1 MKGKFDA
8 YAPLTFHQNSSKLNS
23 RLVYCW
29 RLYGTRYYYGAKA
42 GVWNSSLASVHFICY
57 DFHGNFNCLPYL
69 PIAIIKTCVM
79 LTKKEGLQR
88 TVSCSNVLGEDIK
101 SERTMCI
108 MCSKKVTSKS
118 LLSSLYTPVDI
129 FGCMYIKNF
138 YTLVYGYNV
147 LHFFITLQYRCESLK
162 Y

>member
-1 MKGKFDA
+1 MA
-8 YAPLTFHQNSSKLNS
+8 QKL
-23 RLVYCW
+23 
-29 RLYGTRYYYGAKA
+29 G
-42 GVWNSSLASVHFICY
+42 LASVHFICY

-79 LTKKEGLQR
+79 LTQKEGLQR

-118 LLSSLYTPVDI
+118 LLSSLYTQVDI
-129 FGCMYIKNF
+129 CGCI
-138 YTLVYGYNV
+138 
-147 LHFFITLQYRCESLK
+147 
-162 Y
+162 